1 MIIKHI
7 GQKLDFYECIQLL
20 DKAAEYGIVE
30 RIGDS
35 CLKMYCKTMWGEGW
49 NAVPLTAC
57 AEVLAEDIDGQTYYR
72 EALKQKG
79 VELSEFCELKTLLC
93 AMG

>member
-1 MIIKHI
+1 MIIKSI

-35 CLKMYCKTMWGEGW
+35 LKVYCKTAFGEGW
-49 NAVPLTAC
+49 EMISITDC
-57 AEVLAEDIDGQTYYR
+57 AEILANDIDGQTYYR
-72 EALKQKG
+72 EALKQQG
-79 VELSEFCELKTLLC
+79 VELSEFSELKTLLC